1 MIFGK
6 ITHNIL
12 WVYYGFL
19 RVNYGNITGYKLRGD
34 NYGLNKFSASKKPVF
49 SHYYGLKVAN
59 YGVEVPIT
67 ANYG

>member
-19 RVNYGNITGYKLRGD
+19 RVNYGNITGYKLRGEQI
-34 NYGLNKFSASKKPVF
+34 FSFKKNRFF